1 MSVHCW
7 GKYGALLLSSGKI
20 EGGGK
25 LPYMAVPRTWSS
37 ARFTPL
43 TAAAAPSCGHV
54 WRSET
59 GQTGSKRNRESR
71 VSSAPRWGRLLT
83 QLAFW
88 AGERKRKKERKSAKR
103 LKFRGPSLPRTCF
116 EKKWAEL
123 EMEPGLP
130 VAVGPRKYLFASS
143 WSRFLSQFSECTL
156 LLCILSSRGNLLRP
170 KMSNLIDIY

>member
-1 MSVHCW
+1 MGTVAHSTGVLGW
-7 GKYGALLLSSGKI
+7 GKK
-20 EGGGK
+20 K
-25 LPYMAVPRTWSS
+25 
-37 ARFTPL
+37 
-43 TAAAAPSCGHV
+43 
-54 WRSET
+54 
-59 GQTGSKRNRESR
+59 K
-71 VSSAPRWGRLLT
+71 
-83 QLAFW
+83 
-88 AGERKRKKERKSAKR
+88 KKKERKSAKR

-170 KMSNLIDIY
+170 KMGNLIDIY